1 MDFCGAWKVEG
12 VLRHEPFFMY
22 IAETVI
28 KTKSTVLSEK
38 KHCFREKTL
47 FQRKSTVSVEKHC
60 LREKSLKLKKG
71 GMAPV

>member
-1 MDFCGAWKVEG
+1 M
-12 VLRHEPFFMY
+12 MY

-28 KTKSTVLSEK
+28 ETKSTVLSEK